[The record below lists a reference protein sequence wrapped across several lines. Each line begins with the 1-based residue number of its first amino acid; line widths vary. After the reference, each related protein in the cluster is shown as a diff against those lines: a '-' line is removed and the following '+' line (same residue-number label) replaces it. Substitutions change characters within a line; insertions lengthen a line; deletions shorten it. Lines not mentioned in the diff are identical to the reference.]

1 MIEFDNLTYLH
12 GKPQGTGLLKANP
25 EDFVVVEDLG
35 FEPDGEG
42 EHILVRILKNGC
54 NTRFVADA
62 LAKFLKI
69 HAREVSFVGQKDK
82 HAVTEQW
89 LCARVPG
96 KEMPDL
102 SAFQL
107 EGCQVLEYARH
118 KRKLRLGAL
127 KGNAFTLVLREVS
140 NRDDVEQR
148 LIDICVNSGVAWF
161 VAAAVLAFLFSFQ
174 KTLSGWIAGI
184 GGAVGSL
191 YTAAAG
197 FTVLTGAVGVSGA
210 LSLVSYDVQISP
222 LNAIW
227 LITLGLCGLFV
238 SLYNIDWHRHAQVK
252 CNGLQINMLM
262 AAAVCAVIASNLGMF
277 VVMAEIMAL
286 CAVFLTSNSKEGKLW
301 FALGRLGTLLLAI
314 ACWLLWQRYGTLDL
328 RLLDMRMQQLPLG
341 SDIWLLGVIGFGLLA
356 GIIPLHGW
364 VPQAHANASAPA
376 AALFSTV
383 VMKIGLLGI
392 LTLLLL
398 GGNAPLWWGIALLVL
413 GMITAFVG
421 GLYALMEHNIQRL
434 LAYHTLENIGI
445 ILLGLGAG
453 VTGIALEQPA
463 LIALGLVGGLYHLLN
478 HSLFKSVLF
487 LGAGSV
493 WFRTGHRDIEKLGG
507 IGKKMPVISIA
518 MLVGL
523 MAMAA
528 LPPLNGF
535 AGEWVIYQSFFK
547 LSNSGAFVARLL
559 GPLLAVGL
567 AITGALAVMCMAKV
581 YGVTFLGAPRTKEAE
596 NATCAPLLM
605 SVSVV
610 ALAICCVIGGVAA
623 PWLLPMLSAAVPLP
637 LEPANTTVSQPMI
650 TLLLIAC
657 PLLPFIIMAICKG
670 DRLPSRSRGAA
681 WVCGYDHEK
690 SMVITAHGFAMPVKQ
705 AFAPV
710 LKLRKWLNPVSL
722 VPGWQCE
729 GSALLFRRMA
739 LVELAVLVV
748 IIVSRGA

>member
-1 MIEFDNLTYLH
+1 M
-12 GKPQGTGLLKANP
+12 
-25 EDFVVVEDLG
+25 
-35 FEPDGEG
+35 
-42 EHILVRILKNGC
+42 
-54 NTRFVADA
+54 
-62 LAKFLKI
+62 
-69 HAREVSFVGQKDK
+69 
-82 HAVTEQW
+82 
-89 LCARVPG
+89 
-96 KEMPDL
+96 
-102 SAFQL
+102 SAI
-107 EGCQVLEYARH
+107 
-118 KRKLRLGAL
+118 
-127 KGNAFTLVLREVS
+127 S
-140 NRDDVEQR
+140 
-148 LIDICVNSGVAWF
+148 LINSGVAWF

-277 VVMAEIMAL
+277 VVMAEVMAL

-383 VMKIGLLGI
+383 VMKIGLLAGIIPLHGWVPQAHANASAPAAALFSTVVMKIGLLGI
-392 LTLLLL
+392 LTLSLL

-670 DRLPSRSRGAA
+670 DRLPSRSRGSA

>member
-1 MIEFDNLTYLH
+1 MSVI
-12 GKPQGTGLLKANP
+12 GL
-25 EDFVVVEDLG
+25 
-35 FEPDGEG
+35 
-42 EHILVRILKNGC
+42 
-54 NTRFVADA
+54 
-62 LAKFLKI
+62 
-69 HAREVSFVGQKDK
+69 
-82 HAVTEQW
+82 
-89 LCARVPG
+89 
-96 KEMPDL
+96 
-102 SAFQL
+102 
-107 EGCQVLEYARH
+107 
-118 KRKLRLGAL
+118 
-127 KGNAFTLVLREVS
+127 
-140 NRDDVEQR
+140 
-148 LIDICVNSGVAWF
+148 VNQAVAWY
-161 VAAAVLAFLFSFQ
+161 AASAVLAFLFAMR
-174 KTLSGWIAGI
+174 KPLSGAIAGI
-184 GGAVGSL
+184 GGAVASAMLVVAGG
-191 YTAAAG
+191 AALLMPERIHG
-197 FTVLTGAVGVSGA
+197 GMLQFLHLTIRVGGVNA
-210 LSLVSYDVQISP
+210 LWL
-222 LNAIW
+222 LAI
-227 LITLGLCGLFV
+227 GLSALPV
-238 SLYNIDWHRHAQVK
+238 SLFNISWHRHPQVK
-252 CNGLQINMLM
+252 ANGPLVNLLL
-262 AAAVCAVIASNLGMF
+262 AAATCAVVVTNIGSL

-286 CAVFLTSNSKEGKLW
+286 CAAFLTGCAASGKLW
-301 FALGRLGTLLLAI
+301 FALGRLGTLLMAWT
-314 ACWLLWQRYGTLDL
+314 CWLVWSTYGTLELAQINLQAVDMMQNP
-328 RLLDMRMQQLPLG
+328 LLWLPGL
-341 SDIWLLGVIGFGLLA
+341 VGFALLA
-356 GIIPLHGW
+356 GAIPLHGW
-364 VPQAHANASAPA
+364 APQAHAGASAPA

-383 VMKIGLLGI
+383 VMKVGLYGM
-392 LTLLLL
+392 LTVSLA
-398 GGNAPLWWGIALLVL
+398 GGVPPLWWGVMLLAL
-413 GMITAFVG
+413 GMITAFIG

-463 LIALGLVGGLYHLLN
+463 LIALGLVGGLYHLIN

-547 LSNSGAFVARLL
+547 LSNSGAFVARLF

>member
-1 MIEFDNLTYLH
+1 MSVI
-12 GKPQGTGLLKANP
+12 GL
-25 EDFVVVEDLG
+25 
-35 FEPDGEG
+35 
-42 EHILVRILKNGC
+42 
-54 NTRFVADA
+54 
-62 LAKFLKI
+62 
-69 HAREVSFVGQKDK
+69 
-82 HAVTEQW
+82 
-89 LCARVPG
+89 
-96 KEMPDL
+96 
-102 SAFQL
+102 
-107 EGCQVLEYARH
+107 
-118 KRKLRLGAL
+118 
-127 KGNAFTLVLREVS
+127 
-140 NRDDVEQR
+140 
-148 LIDICVNSGVAWF
+148 VNQAVAWY
-161 VAAAVLAFLFSFQ
+161 AASAVLAFLFAMR
-174 KTLSGWIAGI
+174 KPLSGAIAGI
-184 GGAVGSL
+184 GGAVASAMLVVAGG
-191 YTAAAG
+191 AALLMPDRIHG
-197 FTVLTGAVGVSGA
+197 GMLQFLHLTMRVGGVNA
-210 LSLVSYDVQISP
+210 LWL
-222 LNAIW
+222 LAI
-227 LITLGLCGLFV
+227 GLSALPV
-238 SLYNIDWHRHAQVK
+238 SLFNISWHRHPQVK
-252 CNGLQINMLM
+252 ANGPLVNLLL
-262 AAAVCAVIASNLGMF
+262 AAATCAVVVTNIGSL

-286 CAVFLTSNSKEGKLW
+286 CAAFLTGCAASGKLW
-301 FALGRLGTLLLAI
+301 FALGRLGTLLMAWT
-314 ACWLLWQRYGTLDL
+314 CWLVWSTYGTLELAQINLQAVDMMQNP
-328 RLLDMRMQQLPLG
+328 LLWLPGLA
-341 SDIWLLGVIGFGLLA
+341 GFALLA
-356 GIIPLHGW
+356 GAIPLHGW
-364 VPQAHANASAPA
+364 APQAHAGASAPA

-383 VMKIGLLGI
+383 VMKVGLYGM
-392 LTLLLL
+392 LTVSLA
-398 GGNAPLWWGIALLVL
+398 GGVPPLWWGVMLLAL
-413 GMITAFVG
+413 GMITAFIG

-596 NATCAPLLM
+596 NACCAPILM
-605 SVSVV
+605 GVSVV

-623 PWLLPMLSAAVPLP
+623 PWLLPMISSAVPLP
-637 LEPANTTVSQPMI
+637 LETANTTVSQPMI

-657 PLLPFIIMAICKG
+657 PLLPFIIMAIFKG
-670 DRLPSRSRGAA
+670 NRLPSRSRGAA
-681 WVCGYDHEK
+681 WVCGYDHEQ

-722 VPGWQCE
+722 VPGWQN
-729 GSALLFRRMA
+729 AAAPVLFRRLA
-739 LVELAVLVV
+739 LIELAVLVV
-748 IIVSRGA
+748 IVVSRGA